1 MDLNLERIEGRRPL
15 LGTPGQ
21 SRKPRHLKVRKPPKL
36 EETLKVGVLPILS
49 PLREN
54 AVSASLRFSIA
65 SAIAKRPGILP
76 GWKR

>member
-1 MDLNLERIEGRRPL
+1 
-15 LGTPGQ
+15 
-21 SRKPRHLKVRKPPKL
+21 LKVRKPPKL

-49 PLREN
+49 SLREN